1 MGVPN
6 TSTFTMESV
15 KKALNTLQ
23 NSLVDFFKE
32 ADTSKFDPE
41 YSGNKDSL
49 LNFRNY
55 GNLPIWNPIDAWGVG
70 EKFDWKNCQ
79 RNFDRVIYF
88 RSIKD
93 EPSIGDDVSSS
104 NQSFVAVLP
113 GFWTVKTQGGSAIL
127 EIQMTSKG
135 QTTVVAKQY
144 CIM

>member
-6 TSTFTMESV
+6 TSTFTMQDV
-15 KKALNTLQ
+15 KRALDTLRT
-23 NSLVDFFKE
+23 SLVAFFKE
-32 ADTSKFDPE
+32 ADTSRFDPE

-55 GNLPIWNPIDAWGVG
+55 GNLPIWNPVDAWGV
-70 EKFDWKNCQ
+70 ESVFTYKNCD
-79 RNFDRVIYF
+79 RNLDQVIYF
-88 RSIKD
+88 RSTGT

-113 GFWTVKTQGGSAIL
+113 GFWTVKTQGVNAIL

-135 QTTVVAKQY
+135 QTTVVSKQY